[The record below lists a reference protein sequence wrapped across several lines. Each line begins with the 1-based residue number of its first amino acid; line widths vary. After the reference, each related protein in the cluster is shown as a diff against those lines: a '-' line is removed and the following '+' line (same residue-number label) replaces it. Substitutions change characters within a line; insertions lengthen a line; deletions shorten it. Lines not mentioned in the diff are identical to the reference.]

1 MMTFRRRFAL
11 IGSVVLLGFVA
22 LFLLASSTMNT
33 VMVNGPIYQ
42 TLSRDKDIISD
53 ILPPPEFIVEPYLVV
68 CQMNGAKSPEALK
81 QLTNELQNL
90 EKQYRDGHA
99 AWAQKL
105 SLNAPGNEGV
115 LARELLQESYRS
127 ADNFFQI
134 VHGDWKAA
142 IDRGDQVAVS
152 TITMDQLNP
161 LYTAHRDSILKA
173 VTAAQA
179 LVAMHETEARETVAR
194 GQFVLIAVN
203 VAVLVTILIIGLIIL
218 RSVLQSLTAV
228 TNRMRTMAEADADLT
243 ARLNIQSKDEVGI
256 LAGFIDLFVVKIA
269 SVLGGVKN
277 ATDSLGGTAV
287 EMHATSQQQETTI
300 HHFGAA
306 TTQIAAAVRQITV
319 TGNELVNTMTEV
331 ECVVKNS
338 AGLAATSRTGLAEMK
353 AVMQQLADQSASIS
367 EKLEQINSKTKDIS
381 QVVVTITKV
390 ADQTN
395 LLSVNAALEAEKA
408 GEHGRGFLVVAREIR
423 RLADQTASA
432 TLDIEHTVKHMQSAV
447 STGVMEMDKFASQV
461 TNSVIQVETIGQTL
475 TTIIES
481 VEVMKNQFSSVSQG
495 MNSQNLGAKQIGEA
509 MGNLSDNVQ
518 VTIQSLGE
526 FTKAADQM
534 KNSVGAL
541 NTEVV
546 RFRL

>member
-1 MMTFRRRFAL
+1 MTFRSRFAV
-11 IGSVVLLGFVA
+11 IGIIVVLGFVA
-22 LFLLASSTMNT
+22 LFWVGHINITK

-42 TLSRDKDIISD
+42 QLARDKDLIAD
-53 ILPPPEFIVEPYLVV
+53 ILPPSQFIVEPYLVV
-68 CQMNGAKSPEALK
+68 CQMNGAKTPEALK
-81 QLTNELQNL
+81 DLNTALGNL

-99 AWAQKL
+99 VWAQKM
-105 SLNAPGNEGV
+105 SLNALGDEGV
-115 LARELLQESYRS
+115 VARELLQDSYRPAES
-127 ADNFFQI
+127 FFQI
-134 VHGDWKAA
+134 IHGDWKAA
-142 IDRGDQVAVS
+142 IDRGDQATAS
-152 TITMDQLNP
+152 AITMDQLNP
-161 LYTAHRDSILKA
+161 LYEAHRSAILKA
-173 VTAAQA
+173 VAAAEAQ
-179 LVAMHETEARETVAR
+179 VAQHETEAREAVDQGRVMGIIVAAV
-194 GQFVLIAVN
+194 VLGL
-203 VAVLVTILIIGLIIL
+203 VAIIGAVIL
-218 RSVLQSLTAV
+218 KGVLHALAAV
-228 TNRMRTMAEADADLT
+228 TNRMQSMAEADADLT
-243 ARLNIQSKDEVGI
+243 VRLNIQSKDEVGI
-256 LAGFIDLFVVKIA
+256 LAGYIDQFVHKIA

-287 EMHATSQQQETTI
+287 EMYATSKQQETTI
-300 HHFGAA
+300 HHFGAS
-306 TTQIAAAVRQITV
+306 TTEIAAAVRQITV
-319 TGNELVNTMTEV
+319 TGNELVNTMSEV
-331 ECVVKNS
+331 EGVAKNS
-338 AGLAATSRTGLAEMK
+338 AGLAAASRSGLIEMK
-353 AVMQQLADQSASIS
+353 SVMQHLADQSASIS

-381 QVVVTITKV
+381 GVVVTITKV

-461 TNSVIQVETIGQTL
+461 TNSVNQVETVGQTL

-481 VEVMKNQFSSVSQG
+481 VEVMKNQFGSVSQG

-509 MGNLSDNVQ
+509 MGNLSDNVK

-541 NTEVV
+541 NNEVV

>member
-1 MMTFRRRFAL
+1 V
-11 IGSVVLLGFVA
+11 IGIIVVLGFVA
-22 LFLLASSTMNT
+22 LFWVGHINITK

-42 TLSRDKDIISD
+42 LLARDKDLIAD
-53 ILPPPEFIVEPYLVV
+53 ILPPSQFIVEPYLVV
-68 CQMNGAKSPEALK
+68 CQMNGAKTPEALK
-81 QLTNELQNL
+81 DLNTELQNL
-90 EKQYRDGHA
+90 EKQYRDSHA
-99 AWAQKL
+99 AWTQKM
-105 SLNAPGNEGV
+105 SLNALGNEGV
-115 LARELLQESYRS
+115 VARELLQDSYRPAES
-127 ADNFFQI
+127 FFQI
-134 VHGDWKAA
+134 IHGDWKAA
-142 IDRGDQVAVS
+142 IDRGDHATAS
-152 TITMDQLNP
+152 AITMDQLNP
-161 LYTAHRDSILKA
+161 LYEAHRSSILKA
-173 VTAAQA
+173 VAAAEAQ
-179 LVAMHETEARETVAR
+179 VKQHETEARESVDQGRVTGIIVAAV
-194 GQFVLIAVN
+194 VLGLMA
-203 VAVLVTILIIGLIIL
+203 IIGAVIL
-218 RSVLQSLTAV
+218 KGVLQALAAV
-228 TNRMRTMAEADADLT
+228 TNRMRSMAEADADLT
-243 ARLNIQSKDEVGI
+243 VRLNIQSKDEVGI
-256 LAGFIDLFVVKIA
+256 LARHIDHFVDKIA

-287 EMHATSQQQETTI
+287 EMYATSKQQETTI
-300 HHFGAA
+300 HHFGAS
-306 TTQIAAAVRQITV
+306 TTEIAAAVRQITV
-319 TGNELVNTMTEV
+319 TGNELVNTMSEV
-331 ECVVKNS
+331 EGVAKNS
-338 AGLAATSRTGLAEMK
+338 AGLAAASRTGLAEMK
-353 AVMQQLADQSASIS
+353 LVMQQLADQSASIS

-381 QVVVTITKV
+381 GVVVTITKV

-461 TNSVIQVETIGQTL
+461 TNSVNQVETVGQTL

-481 VEVMKNQFSSVSQG
+481 VEVMKNQFGSVSQG

-509 MGNLSDNVQ
+509 MGNLSDNVK

-541 NTEVV
+541 NNEVV

>member
-1 MMTFRRRFAL
+1 MTFRSRFAV
-11 IGSVVLLGFVA
+11 IGIIVVLGFVA
-22 LFLLASSTMNT
+22 LFWVGHINITK

-42 TLSRDKDIISD
+42 QLARDKDLIAD
-53 ILPPPEFIVEPYLVV
+53 ILPPSQFIVEPYLVV
-68 CQMNGAKSPEALK
+68 CQMNGAKTPEALK
-81 QLTNELQNL
+81 DLNTALQNL

-99 AWAQKL
+99 AWTQKM
-105 SLNAPGNEGV
+105 SLNALGNEGV
-115 LARELLQESYRS
+115 VAHELLQDSYRPAES
-127 ADNFFQI
+127 FFQI
-134 VHGDWKAA
+134 IHGDWKAA
-142 IDRGDQVAVS
+142 IDRGDHTTAS
-152 TITMDQLNP
+152 AITMDQLNP
-161 LYTAHRDSILKA
+161 LYEAHRSAILKA
-173 VTAAQA
+173 VAAAEAQ
-179 LVAMHETEARETVAR
+179 VTQHEKEARESVEQGRVMGIIVAAV
-194 GQFVLIAVN
+194 VLGLMA
-203 VAVLVTILIIGLIIL
+203 IIGAVIL
-218 RSVLQSLTAV
+218 KGVLHALAAV
-228 TNRMRTMAEADADLT
+228 TNRMRSMAEADADLT
-243 ARLNIQSKDEVGI
+243 VRLNIQSKDEVGI
-256 LAGFIDLFVVKIA
+256 LAGYIDQFVDKIA

-287 EMHATSQQQETTI
+287 EMYATSKQQETTI
-300 HHFGAA
+300 HHFGAS
-306 TTQIAAAVRQITV
+306 TTEIAAAVRQITV
-319 TGNELVNTMTEV
+319 TGNELVNTMSEV
-331 ECVVKNS
+331 EGVAKNS
-338 AGLAATSRTGLAEMK
+338 AGLAAASRSGLIEMK
-353 AVMQQLADQSASIS
+353 SVMQHLADQSASIS

-381 QVVVTITKV
+381 GVVVTITKV

-447 STGVMEMDKFASQV
+447 SSGVMEMDKFASQV
-461 TNSVIQVETIGQTL
+461 TNSVNQVETVGQTL

-481 VEVMKNQFSSVSQG
+481 VEVMKNQFGSVSQG

-509 MGNLSDNVQ
+509 MSNLSDNVK

-541 NTEVV
+541 NNEVV

>member
-1 MMTFRRRFAL
+1 MTFRRRFAV
-11 IGSVVLLGFVA
+11 IGVLVVLGFVA
-22 LFLLASSTMNT
+22 LFGVNHFNISK

-42 TLSRDKDIISD
+42 QLARDKDLIAD
-53 ILPPPEFIVEPYLVV
+53 ILPPSQFIVQPYLVV
-68 CQMNGAKSPEALK
+68 CQMNGAKTPEALK
-81 QLTNELQNL
+81 DLNTELQDL

-105 SLNAPGNEGV
+105 SLNALGNEGV
-115 LARELLQESYRS
+115 VARELLQDSYRPAES
-127 ADNFFQI
+127 FFQI
-134 VHGDWKAA
+134 IHGDWKAA
-142 IDRGDQVAVS
+142 IDRGDHATAS
-152 TITMDQLNP
+152 AITMDQLNP
-161 LYTAHRDSILKA
+161 LYEAHRSSILKA
-173 VTAAQA
+173 VAAA
-179 LVAMHETEARETVAR
+179 EAKVAQHEKDARETVDQGRVMGIIVAAV
-194 GQFVLIAVN
+194 VLGL
-203 VAVLVTILIIGLIIL
+203 VAIIGAVIL
-218 RSVLQSLTAV
+218 KGVLQALAAV
-228 TNRMRTMAEADADLT
+228 TNRMQSMAEADADLT
-243 ARLNIQSKDEVGI
+243 VRLNIQSKDEVGI
-256 LAGFIDLFVVKIA
+256 LAGYIDQFVDKIA

-287 EMHATSQQQETTI
+287 EMYATSKQQETTI
-300 HHFGAA
+300 HHFGAS
-306 TTQIAAAVRQITV
+306 TTEIAAAVRQITV
-319 TGNELVNTMTEV
+319 TGNELVNTMSEV
-331 ECVVKNS
+331 EGVAKNS

-353 AVMQQLADQSASIS
+353 LVMQQLADQSASIS

-381 QVVVTITKV
+381 GVVVTITKV

-447 STGVMEMDKFASQV
+447 STGVMEMDKFSSQV
-461 TNSVIQVETIGQTL
+461 TNSVSQVETIGITL
-475 TTIIES
+475 GNIIES
-481 VEVMKNQFSSVSQG
+481 VEVMKNQFGSVSQG

-509 MGNLSDNVQ
+509 MANLSDNVKI
-518 VTIQSLGE
+518 TIQSLGE

-541 NTEVV
+541 NTEVL

>member
-1 MMTFRRRFAL
+1 M
-11 IGSVVLLGFVA
+11 VLGFVA
-22 LFLLASSTMNT
+22 LFGVNHFNISK

-42 TLSRDKDIISD
+42 QLARDKDLIAD
-53 ILPPPEFIVEPYLVV
+53 ILPPSQFIVQPYLVV
-68 CQMNGAKSPEALK
+68 CQMNGAKTPEALK
-81 QLTNELQNL
+81 DLNTELQDL

-105 SLNAPGNEGV
+105 SLNALGNEGV
-115 LARELLQESYRS
+115 VARELLQDSYRPAES
-127 ADNFFQI
+127 FFQI
-134 VHGDWKAA
+134 IHGDWKAA
-142 IDRGDQVAVS
+142 IDRGDHATAS
-152 TITMDQLNP
+152 AITMDQLNP
-161 LYTAHRDSILKA
+161 LYEAHRSSILKA
-173 VTAAQA
+173 VAAA
-179 LVAMHETEARETVAR
+179 EAKVAQHEKDARETVDQGRVMGIIVAAV
-194 GQFVLIAVN
+194 VLGL
-203 VAVLVTILIIGLIIL
+203 VAIIGAVIL
-218 RSVLQSLTAV
+218 KGVLQALAAV
-228 TNRMRTMAEADADLT
+228 TNRMQSMAEADADLT
-243 ARLNIQSKDEVGI
+243 VRLNIQSKDEVGI
-256 LAGFIDLFVVKIA
+256 LARHIDHFVDKIA

-287 EMHATSQQQETTI
+287 EMYATSKQQETTI
-300 HHFGAA
+300 HHFGAS
-306 TTQIAAAVRQITV
+306 TTEIAAAVRQITV
-319 TGNELVNTMTEV
+319 TGNELVNTMSEV
-331 ECVVKNS
+331 EGVAKNS
-338 AGLAATSRTGLAEMK
+338 AGLAATSRAGLAEMK
-353 AVMQQLADQSASIS
+353 LVMQQLADQSASIS

-381 QVVVTITKV
+381 GVVVTITKV

-461 TNSVIQVETIGQTL
+461 TNSVNQVETVGQTL
-475 TTIIES
+475 TNIIES
-481 VEVMKNQFSSVSQG
+481 VEVMKNQFGSVSQG

-509 MGNLSDNVQ
+509 MSNLSDNVK

-541 NTEVV
+541 NNEVV

>member
-1 MMTFRRRFAL
+1 MTFRSRFAV
-11 IGSVVLLGFVA
+11 IGIIVALGFVA
-22 LFLLASSTMNT
+22 LFWVGHINITK

-42 TLSRDKDIISD
+42 QLARDKDLIAD
-53 ILPPPEFIVEPYLVV
+53 ILPPSQFIVEPYLVV
-68 CQMNGAKSPEALK
+68 CQMNGAKTPEALK
-81 QLTNELQNL
+81 DLNTALENL

-99 AWAQKL
+99 AWAQKM
-105 SLNAPGNEGV
+105 SLNALGNEGV
-115 LARELLQESYRS
+115 VARELLQDSYRPAES
-127 ADNFFQI
+127 FFQI
-134 VHGDWKAA
+134 IHGDWKAA
-142 IDRGDQVAVS
+142 IDRGDQATAS
-152 TITMDQLNP
+152 AITMDQLNP
-161 LYTAHRDSILKA
+161 LYEAHRSAILKA
-173 VTAAQA
+173 VAAA
-179 LVAMHETEARETVAR
+179 EAEVAQHETEAREAVDQGRVMGIIVAAI
-194 GQFVLIAVN
+194 VLGL
-203 VAVLVTILIIGLIIL
+203 VAIIGAVIL
-218 RSVLQSLTAV
+218 KGVLYALAAV
-228 TNRMRTMAEADADLT
+228 TNRMQSMAEADADLT
-243 ARLNIQSKDEVGI
+243 VRLNIQSKDEVGI
-256 LAGFIDLFVVKIA
+256 LAGHIDHFVDKIA

-287 EMHATSQQQETTI
+287 EMYATSKQQETTI
-300 HHFGAA
+300 HHFGAS

-319 TGNELVNTMTEV
+319 TGNELVNTMSEV
-331 ECVVKNS
+331 EGVAKNS
-338 AGLAATSRTGLAEMK
+338 AGLAAASRSGLIEMK
-353 AVMQQLADQSASIS
+353 SVMQHLADQSASIS

-381 QVVVTITKV
+381 GVVVTITKV

-447 STGVMEMDKFASQV
+447 SSGVMEMDKFASQV
-461 TNSVIQVETIGQTL
+461 TNSVNQVETVGQTL

-481 VEVMKNQFSSVSQG
+481 VEVMKNQFGSVSQG

-509 MGNLSDNVQ
+509 MGNLSDNVK

-541 NTEVV
+541 NNEVV

>member
-1 MMTFRRRFAL
+1 MTFRSRFAV
-11 IGSVVLLGFVA
+11 IGIIVALGFVA
-22 LFLLASSTMNT
+22 LFWVGHINITK

-42 TLSRDKDIISD
+42 QLARDKDLIAD
-53 ILPPPEFIVEPYLVV
+53 ILPPSQFIVEPYLVV
-68 CQMNGAKSPEALK
+68 CQMNGAKTPEALK
-81 QLTNELQNL
+81 DLNTALENL

-99 AWAQKL
+99 AWAQKM
-105 SLNAPGNEGV
+105 SLNALGNEGV
-115 LARELLQESYRS
+115 VARELLQDSYRPAES
-127 ADNFFQI
+127 FFQI
-134 VHGDWKAA
+134 IHGDWKAA
-142 IDRGDQVAVS
+142 IDRGDQATAS
-152 TITMDQLNP
+152 AITMDQLNP
-161 LYTAHRDSILKA
+161 LYEAHRSAILKA
-173 VTAAQA
+173 VAAA
-179 LVAMHETEARETVAR
+179 EAEVAQHETEAREAVDQGRVMGIIVAAI
-194 GQFVLIAVN
+194 VLGL
-203 VAVLVTILIIGLIIL
+203 VAIIGAVIL
-218 RSVLQSLTAV
+218 KGVLYALAAV
-228 TNRMRTMAEADADLT
+228 TNRMQSMAEADADLT
-243 ARLNIQSKDEVGI
+243 VRLNIQSKDEVGI
-256 LAGFIDLFVVKIA
+256 LAGHIDHFVDKIA

-287 EMHATSQQQETTI
+287 EMYATSKQQETTI
-300 HHFGAA
+300 HHFGAS

-319 TGNELVNTMTEV
+319 TGNELVNTMSEV
-331 ECVVKNS
+331 EGVAKNS
-338 AGLAATSRTGLAEMK
+338 AGLAAASRSGLIEMK
-353 AVMQQLADQSASIS
+353 SVMQHLADQSASIS

-381 QVVVTITKV
+381 GVVVTITKV

-461 TNSVIQVETIGQTL
+461 TNSVNQVEIVGQTL

-481 VEVMKNQFSSVSQG
+481 VEVMKNQFGNVSQG
-495 MNSQNLGAKQIGEA
+495 MTSQNLGAKQIGEA
-509 MGNLSDNVQ
+509 MGNLSDNVK

-541 NTEVV
+541 NNEVV